1 MSTAALSAALF
12 AHLVAVAFAKFG
24 LGHSMQNIDSAESR
38 SAPAAAALS
47 GGVSAALIDRLV
59 TVALA
64 KSGVHEFPNIR
75 V

>member
-1 MSTAALSAALF
+1 
-12 AHLVAVAFAKFG
+12 
-24 LGHSMQNIDSAESR
+24 MQNIDSAESR